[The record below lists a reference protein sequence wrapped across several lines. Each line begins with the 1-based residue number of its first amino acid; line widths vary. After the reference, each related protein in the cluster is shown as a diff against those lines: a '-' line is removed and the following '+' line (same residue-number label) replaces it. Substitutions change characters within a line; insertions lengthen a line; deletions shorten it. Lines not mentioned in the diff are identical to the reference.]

1 MSATKNKT
9 KTKGCKR
16 IEEGGEEVTDALS
29 FSLSGFFGMDSV
41 SMKDVS
47 VFFSRDEE
55 CTTKQKAHT
64 IND

>member
-1 MSATKNKT
+1 MYDHGNRRKK
-9 KTKGCKR
+9 KG
-16 IEEGGEEVTDALS
+16 IEEVTDALS